1 MKKYIVI
8 NTDNQPP
15 YCQEVTIQNVLGEKR
30 VITLAHS
37 VPSIP
42 TGTKFNLYETAN
54 KEPFPLDMA
63 YSYSINNKRFVQI
76 PQKPKTMY
84 AIENFWN
91 TLGFWDGI
99 RLHID
104 IMQALRRQKITPSLN
119 KNTNLYLLLGNTV
132 IR

>member
-1 MKKYIVI
+1 
-8 NTDNQPP
+8 
-15 YCQEVTIQNVLGEKR
+15 
-30 VITLAHS
+30 
-37 VPSIP
+37 
-42 TGTKFNLYETAN
+42 ETAN

-63 YSYSINNKRFVQI
+63 YSYSINNKRFVHI

-84 AIENFWN
+84 AIEKFWN
-91 TLGFWDGI
+91 ALGFWDGI